1 MTAVL
6 ASSALTAGPVWRRTL
21 GDGLAGGVTA
31 AVFYAEYIGLGV
43 VLGGALPGPGG
54 AELGNRMVVGAV
66 LVSCLLGAA
75 LRQPLLAGPRAAS
88 LAVLVAGMKFSSA
101 HTAGTA
107 EALPSAAA
115 ALAVMV
121 LVAAAVQ
128 LTGLLP
134 RVRTWLCST
143 PVALRKGFIFS
154 TAVGAVVGLSSA
166 QLDGCFRVSP
176 ALTAGVVTLSVALA
190 LGWAR
195 WCARSHDKPGD
206 SPHWRSALAPLSVLI
221 GGVLACGGYFALI
234 EPSAQAGLCGAIAA
248 AGQQG
253 GQAAEPLQLWA
264 LPAALAL
271 AAVSQPVWIWPA
283 LLLFGA
289 LLGLVL
295 LLESLT
301 TLRESRDQTA
311 PALWAAQLK
320 LRALTNLVCAPLC
333 LPCSSLSLVRTDA
346 LIASAGRTR
355 LAVLCHGAVLAAM
368 LLFLSD
374 WIGALPQ
381 LAVAVV
387 LLLLAVQMIDEDTR
401 TRVWRAGYRPNAAPA
416 GVRNVWVFWAVVAF
430 SLACGSVLH
439 YVGWGFGGGPLMG
452 LLVGTLWTRAG
463 QGAAVSGGL
472 KYSNSKRLPDA
483 LRHHTS

>member
-1 MTAVL
+1 MTDAWGAFALWRRASGDAPGQAKGRTLNKAPGDVL
-6 ASSALTAGPVWRRTL
+6 AGA
-21 GDGLAGGVTA
+21 VTA

-54 AELGNRMVVGAV
+54 AELGNRLVMGAV
-66 LVSCLLGAA
+66 VVSCLLGAA

-101 HTAGTA
+101 HTTGATEPLA
-107 EALPSAAA
+107 SAAL

-128 LTGLLP
+128 LAGLLP

-176 ALTAGVVTLSVALA
+176 ALTAGVVTLSVVLA
-190 LGWAR
+190 LGWSR
-195 WCARSHDKPGD
+195 WCTQPHDKPGD
-206 SPHWRSALAPLSVLI
+206 PPHWRSALAPLSVLI

-234 EPSAQAGLCGAIAA
+234 APSARDGLCGAIAA
-248 AGQQG
+248 AGWS
-253 GQAAEPLQLWA
+253 AEPLQLWA
-264 LPAALAL
+264 LPGSLAL
-271 AAVSQPVWIWPA
+271 AAASQPVWIWPV

-301 TLRESRDQTA
+301 TLRESSDQTP
-311 PALWAAQLK
+311 PARWAAQLK
-320 LRALTNLVCAPLC
+320 VRALTNLVCAPLC
-333 LPCSSLSLVRTDA
+333 LPCSSLSLVRTNA

-355 LAVLCHGAVLAAM
+355 LAVLCHGVVLMAM
-368 LLFLSD
+368 LFFLND
-374 WIGALPQ
+374 WISALPR

-401 TRVWRAGYRPNAAPA
+401 NQVWRAGYRANAAPA
-416 GVRNVWVFWAVVAF
+416 RVRSVWVFWGVVAF
-430 SLACGSVLH
+430 SLACGSALH
-439 YVGWGFGGGPLMG
+439 YLGWGFGGGPLMG
-452 LLVGTLWTRAG
+452 LLVGTAWSGRPPFRPRRLV
-463 QGAAVSGGL
+463 GAIE
-472 KYSNSKRLPDA
+472 
-483 LRHHTS
+483 